1 MSFPVFRKWDHS
13 EDQIQKH
20 LPKFNGL
27 HTRLELSKDKILEQG
42 LVQVYSTDAML
53 MNYAPFG
60 LALRA
65 AGQNFRSLIVNFVS
79 YDLMEGVR
87 TACEILKPNIVIVQ
101 IDGNRTSTHPGMLD
115 TGYEKRISNFQ
126 RIKEAVFSGVFDIVI
141 LNGVGRA
148 FDQGIVSSHDIITL
162 MSEKPDSVE
171 LVLSGL
177 KATAEMI
184 EKADLVTEMLVHK
197 HEPSITI
204 GNCPEGRGAIEI
216 VTGNGKGKTT
226 YCLGKAMLT
235 SCIGVATLILQ
246 FIKSPQLYGEIMAI
260 EKLPHLEIRT
270 MGKGFLI
277 RHSPYQELELK
288 HKLVAQQAWEL
299 WVRLSH
305 AQDYGLLVLDEINI
319 ATSYGLINVDRIR
332 EVLFLR
338 PQNFNSLL
346 SGRNAHP
353 IVVEACTTHIEMKE
367 IKHPFKAGVKARKGI
382 EF

>member
-1 MSFPVFRKWDHS
+1 MEK
-13 EDQIQKH
+13 
-20 LPKFNGL
+20 
-27 HTRLELSKDKILEQG
+27 G
-42 LVQVYSTDAML
+42 LVQIYTTDSEL
-53 MNYAPFG
+53 TNYAPFG

-65 AGQNFRSLIVNFVS
+65 AGQNFRCFIVNFASFDSVKGIEAACGILRPNMVFAQVDGDRMTT
-79 YDLMEGVR
+79 YPGRENGRIARCNNIFQGVR
-87 TACEILKPNIVIVQ
+87 GAIL
-101 IDGNRTSTHPGMLD
+101 S
-115 TGYEKRISNFQ
+115 S
-126 RIKEAVFSGVFDIVI
+126 AFDIVI
-141 LNGVGRA
+141 LNGLGRA
-148 FDQGIVSSHDIITL
+148 IDRDMISLDALSALLQ
-162 MSEKPDSVE
+162 EKPDSVE

-177 KATAEMI
+177 KATDLMI
-184 EKADLVTEMLVHK
+184 GKADLVTEMVVHK
-197 HEPSITI
+197 HEPPIEI

-246 FIKSPQLYGEIMAI
+246 FIKSPKLYGEIMAI
-260 EKLPHLEIRT
+260 EKFPKLEIKT

-277 RHSPYQELELK
+277 KHTPYMELELK

-299 WVRLSH
+299 WVKLLHS
-305 AQDYGLLVLDEINI
+305 QNYGLLVLDEINI
-319 ATSYGLINVDRIR
+319 ATSYGLVNVDRIR

-353 IVVEACTTHIEMKE
+353 EVVKASTTHIEMKE
-367 IKHPFKAGVKARKGI
+367 IKHPFKAGVMARKGI